1 MNFKLPLIAAFVALT
16 ALTACGGGDDP
27 APAVP
32 VESPATLTK
41 TDVVPGTGAEAVAP
55 KVVYVYYSLWLY
67 SSTAPG
73 NKGKQF
79 EVKTSGDP
87 FSFKLGT
94 NSVIAGFESGILG
107 MKVGGKRTVLIPAAQ
122 AYGSAS
128 FNGIPANSGLVYDI
142 ELKDVR

>member
-1 MNFKLPLIAAFVALT
+1 MNFKLPLIAAFVVLS
-16 ALTACGGGDDP
+16 ALTACGGGSDP

-41 TDVVPGTGAEAVAP
+41 SDIVVGTGAEAIAP
-55 KVVYVYYSLWLY
+55 KVVYVYYTLWLY

-79 EVKTSGDP
+79 EAKTSGDP

-94 NSVIAGFESGILG
+94 NSVIPGFEAGILG

-142 ELKDVR
+142 ELKDVK